1 MSGEARGRGDG
12 SRLRRA
18 FAAFVCAAGGGLVP
32 TAQTALHAQ
41 THVLIISGLGGEAQ
55 YSKLFADLSRRLV
68 AALHERAGVPEQDI
82 VWLGEDSVSTAAH
95 YGGLS
100 TKAHVLRVVQS
111 VAAKVQPG
119 AQVVFILIGH
129 GAGEGPDSRIS
140 IPGPDLSAADFA
152 AIFARFPA
160 QRIAFVDLTSAS
172 GDMIATLSAPG
183 RVIITATKTA
193 FERNESHFARFFVDA
208 FAMDVADAD
217 KDGRVS
223 LLEAFRY
230 AAAETRRLYETE
242 GKILTEHAQLDD
254 DGDKQGTGDPTGRT
268 GDGILARRFFLDAG
282 KYTSRL
288 AGNDPRL
295 GTLYSERFALEEQID
310 ALKARKANMGAEAYD
325 DELEKLL
332 VALAR
337 KAREIRAVEG
347 RT

>member
-1 MSGEARGRGDG
+1 LG
-12 SRLRRA
+12 
-18 FAAFVCAAGGGLVP
+18 AAVVAAAP
-32 TAQTALHAQ
+32 TTLHAQ
-41 THVLIISGLGGEAQ
+41 THVLIISGLGGEQQ
-55 YSKLFADLSRRLV
+55 YSKLFADLSRQLV
-68 AALHERAGVPEQDI
+68 LALRERAGVPEQEI

-95 YGGLS
+95 YGGIS
-100 TKAHVLRVVQS
+100 TKAHVLRVVQGL
-111 VAAKVQPG
+111 VARVQPG
-119 AQVVFILIGH
+119 AQVVFVLIGH

-140 IPGPDLSAADFA
+140 IPGPDLSATDFA
-152 AIFARFPA
+152 AILARFPA

-208 FAMDVADAD
+208 FAKDVADAD

-242 GKILTEHAQLDD
+242 GKIQTEHAQLDD
-254 DGDKQGTGDPTGRT
+254 DGDKQGSGDPTGRS
-268 GDGILARRFFLDAG
+268 GDGVLARRFFLDAA
-282 KYTSRL
+282 KYGSHL

-295 GTLYSERFALEEQID
+295 GTLYAERFALEEQID
-310 ALKARKANMGAEAYD
+310 ALRGRKANMAADAYD

>member
-1 MSGEARGRGDG
+1 MMGEMRGGRYAA
-12 SRLRRA
+12 RLRTC
-18 FAAFVCAAGGGLVP
+18 CAALAYLVGAGVVVAAP
-32 TAQTALHAQ
+32 RLAAQ

-55 YSKLFADLSRRLV
+55 YSRLFADLSRKLV
-68 AALHERAGVPEQDI
+68 LALHERAGVPEREI
-82 VWLGEDSVSTAAH
+82 VWLGEDSVSTAGQ
-95 YGGLS
+95 YGGIS
-100 TKAHVLRVVQS
+100 TKAHVLRVVQGLATR
-111 VAAKVQPG
+111 VRAG
-119 AQVVFILIGH
+119 DQVVFILVGH

-140 IPGPDLSAADFA
+140 IPGPDLSATDFA
-152 AIFARFPA
+152 AILARFPA

-208 FAMDVADAD
+208 FAKDVADAD

-223 LLEAFRY
+223 LLEAFKY

-254 DGDKQGTGDPTGRT
+254 DGDKQGSADPSGRA
-268 GDGILARRFFLDAG
+268 GDGVLARRFFLDAA
-282 KYTSRL
+282 KYSAQL

-295 GTLYSERFALEEQID
+295 AALYTERFALEEQID
-310 ALKARKANMGAEAYD
+310 ALKGRKATMAADAYD

-337 KAREIRAVEG
+337 KAREIRTVEG